1 MSNIPEK
8 DTAGGS
14 LYKEEYSRLK
24 NMVEAHIDRYIP
36 DVDKRSGI
44 LYDAM
49 KYSVD
54 AGGKRLRPVLLLAA
68 CEAAGG
74 DVAEA
79 LPFACAIE
87 FIHTYSLIHDDH
99 PSMDNDD
106 LRRGKPTNHMVA
118 GQTAD
123 VMMTGGG
130 LEEHRKIYVE
140 LSEDQKPDML
150 RYIHRNKTGALIRAS
165 VRAGAV
171 IGGASDNELEAFTD
185 YAEKIGLVFQ
195 IVDDIL
201 DVVGDEDITGKKT
214 GMDAEL
220 GKLTYPAVFGL
231 EKSYEFAAIETQA
244 AVDALKNGSPVSS
257 DFLEKLA
264 LDLQNRIS

>member
-1 MSNIPEK
+1 MWLTAAAAFLAYTVVCMCMSVLITMRTNL
-8 DTAGGS
+8 A
-14 LYKEEYSRLK
+14 
-24 NMVEAHIDRYIP
+24 
-36 DVDKRSGI
+36 I
-44 LYDAM
+44 L
-49 KYSVD
+49 
-54 AGGKRLRPVLLLAA
+54 
-68 CEAAGG
+68 
-74 DVAEA
+74 
-79 LPFACAIE
+79 I
-87 FIHTYSLIHDDH
+87 
-99 PSMDNDD
+99 
-106 LRRGKPTNHMVA
+106 
-118 GQTAD
+118 
-123 VMMTGGG
+123 
-130 LEEHRKIYVE
+130 IY
-140 LSEDQKPDML
+140 DML

-244 AVDALKNGSPVSS
+244 AVDALKNGSQVSS